1 MIKYNFNTHTYK
13 SNYKALYNL
22 ESIINTYESENFKS
36 IGISDNINMQYDIN
50 SNLYLHP
57 LELKSYLKEIEKIKR
72 KHKNI
77 EISVGFL
84 CDYNIKY
91 SKYLIY
97 LKSFSDYLGLT
108 IKIDANEDYD
118 NYPIICAKKICEA
131 IDTGLFDF
139 ITKPDMFLK
148 YRDKVLNK
156 EQYLKECDKALD
168 MICLKAKKFNVP
180 LEINLKYIN
189 NIKIMKDNDYP
200 YPTNMF
206 INKLIKY
213 KNTCI
218 VGIDMNN
225 LTDIKKSVEIS
236 LNTAENVNSSMT
248 KTSKSVEEI
257 KLICDSLHEF
267 NPMMG
272 HRGCRLAITY
282 PEIAVMQTK
291 AVIKAAINVKHRHP
305 DWNVVPNIMIPLVG
319 EVKELAYVKK
329 IVCKTADEVIKEAN
343 VELKYLVGTMIE
355 IPRAALLA
363 DQIAQEAEFFSFG
376 TNDLTQMTFG
386 FSRDDASKFLPSYYS
401 TKIYES
407 DPFARLDTNGV
418 GMLVEMAVKKGK
430 TTRPELHCGICGEHG
445 GDPSS
450 IEFCHKAGLDY
461 VSCSPFRVPIARLAA
476 AQANIKFPRK

>member
-225 LTDIKKSVEIS
+225 LTDIKKYEIS
-236 LNTAENVNSSMT
+236 LDKLKRRYPQLNITSIDKNFFKDNKIIEKRKKVFAKNS
-248 KTSKSVEEI
+248 KTYEYYI
-257 KLICDSLHEF
+257 L
-267 NPMMG
+267 
-272 HRGCRLAITY
+272 
-282 PEIAVMQTK
+282 
-291 AVIKAAINVKHRHP
+291 
-305 DWNVVPNIMIPLVG
+305 
-319 EVKELAYVKK
+319 KK
-329 IVCKTADEVIKEAN
+329 IMDEISYNADKDEIINKLKDIINDTNYNYSNTKSTLEKNISVTENSILSL
-343 VELKYLVGTMIE
+343 ELKDKIIKRHKEYIIFNKKTCERKISIIKRVISKIE
-355 IPRAALLA
+355 DLSLKRKKDNLKKSIKTY
-363 DQIAQEAEFFSFG
+363 FS
-376 TNDLTQMTFG
+376 D
-386 FSRDDASKFLPSYYS
+386 
-401 TKIYES
+401 I
-407 DPFARLDTNGV
+407 
-418 GMLVEMAVKKGK
+418 
-430 TTRPELHCGICGEHG
+430 
-445 GDPSS
+445 
-450 IEFCHKAGLDY
+450 
-461 VSCSPFRVPIARLAA
+461 
-476 AQANIKFPRK
+476 